1 MKEIVKEFIK
11 RGIAFCGFGPII
23 ASIIIL
29 IISINDK
36 DLIVSPIQFATI
48 TLSTYLLGF
57 IHAGT
62 SAFHQEDISILK
74 AMGLQLLFLYF
85 AYLGSYLINN
95 WIPFDWSVII
105 IFTLIFVGGYFI
117 IWITIYLIIR
127 YRIKK
132 LNQKLN
138 NK

>member
-1 MKEIVKEFIK
+1 MKEIVKKFIK
-11 RGIAFCGFGPII
+11 RGIAFGGFGPII
-23 ASIIIL
+23 ASIVIL

-36 DLIVSPIQFATI
+36 DLIISPTQFATI

-62 SAFHQEDISILK
+62 SVFHQGDISILK
-74 AMGLQLLFLYF
+74 AMGLQLLFLYI

-95 WIPFDWSVII
+95 WIPFDWNVII
-105 IFTLIFVGGYFI
+105 IFTLIFVIGYLI

-138 NK
+138 K

>member
-1 MKEIVKEFIK
+1 MKEIVKKFIK
-11 RGIAFCGFGPII
+11 RGMAFGGFGPII
-23 ASIIIL
+23 TAIVIL

-36 DLIVSPIQFATI
+36 DLMISPTQFITV

-62 SAFHQEDISILK
+62 SVFHEEDISIIK
-74 AMGLQLLFLYF
+74 AMGLQLLFLYI
-85 AYLGSYLINN
+85 AYLGSYLIND
-95 WIPFDWSVII
+95 WIPFDWNVII
-105 IFTLIFVGGYFI
+105 IFTLIFVTGYLI
-117 IWITIYLIIR
+117 IWLTIYLIIR

-138 NK
+138 N